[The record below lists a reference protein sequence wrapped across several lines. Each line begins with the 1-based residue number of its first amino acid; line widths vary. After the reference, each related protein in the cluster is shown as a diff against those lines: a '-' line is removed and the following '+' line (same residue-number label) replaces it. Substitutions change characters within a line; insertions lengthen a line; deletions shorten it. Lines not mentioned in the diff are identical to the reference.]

1 MEGPTPVSALI
12 HAATMVTAGVYVIAR
27 SAPIYEITP
36 FASTVVATVGAL
48 TAIWAASIA
57 MAQRDI
63 KRVLA
68 YSTISQLGYMF
79 LAVGATAYVAG
90 IFHLM
95 THAFFKALLFLG
107 AGSVIHAMGDEQDM
121 HKMGGLL
128 RKMPVTAMT
137 MGIATLA
144 IAGIPPL
151 AGFWSK
157 DEILGATFA
166 RGGWFYV
173 LWIVGLV
180 TALMTAFYMTRQWV
194 LVFLGEPRWDEGAR
208 PHESPPVMTTPLIV
222 LAGLSIVGGL
232 VNTPLRQTLERFLEP
247 SFELVHI
254 QHPPEGWLMFA
265 LLAGLSVL
273 AALVGLGI
281 GFMTYR
287 APRQCWGAF
296 EEAFEPLWGT
306 WEQAYHV
313 DDIYGRVLVAPG
325 EKLAEAA
332 AFTADVRVIDGAV
345 NGVGRLVRDIGQWS
359 RPLQTGFVR
368 NYGVLFLGG
377 ALVVVVWLVAGGS

>member
-273 AALVGLGI
+273 AALVGLGV

-287 APRQCWGAF
+287 APRQRWRAF